1 LHFNFNKVINVD
13 ENYKEFKSL
22 KVIIMKEFVDILIKN
37 GIIVTVNQKDEII
50 VDGAIAIKGNKII
63 AVGKSSDI
71 EKDFKSDILIDAKN
85 KAVLPGFINAHT
97 HECLLRGLCEDLPLM
112 EWLNK
117 LCFPMEN
124 AFSEEHMRASA
135 LLNQLE
141 MIKSGTTTFID
152 IYRHEHKAAEV
163 VEKSG
168 LRAILA
174 PQLADLLPCKMENI
188 NDNERLLRD
197 WNGKANGRIRVWFG
211 PHAPYSCSTELLMK
225 VKELAEKYKT
235 GIHIHLSESK
245 DEVQRFIKYY
255 GKRPIEFMNDLKFL
269 NSNVHAAHCVWL
281 NEKEI
286 EILKRNKVSVAYNPT
301 SNMKLASGIAPIM
314 RLLQASIV
322 VGLGTDSI
330 LSNNNLD
337 MIEEMRFASFL
348 QRVHELNATALPAN
362 KVLRMATIE
371 GAKCLRM
378 ENEVGSIEVGKKADI
393 ILIDL
398 NKPHLSPLFL
408 KPITNIIEQIVY
420 SASGSD
426 VDTVIVDGKI
436 LMENRKVKSLEECE
450 VIEEAQKAA
459 LDLYRRIK

>member
-1 LHFNFNKVINVD
+1 
-13 ENYKEFKSL
+13 
-22 KVIIMKEFVDILIKN
+22 
-37 GIIVTVNQKDEII
+37 
-50 VDGAIAIKGNKII
+50 
-63 AVGKSSDI
+63 
-71 EKDFKSDILIDAKN
+71 
-85 KAVLPGFINAHT
+85 
-97 HECLLRGLCEDLPLM
+97 
-112 EWLNK
+112 
-117 LCFPMEN
+117 
-124 AFSEEHMRASA
+124 
-135 LLNQLE
+135 
-141 MIKSGTTTFID
+141 
-152 IYRHEHKAAEV
+152 
-163 VEKSG
+163 
-168 LRAILA
+168 
-174 PQLADLLPCKMENI
+174 
-188 NDNERLLRD
+188 
-197 WNGKANGRIRVWFG
+197 
-211 PHAPYSCSTELLMK
+211 MK

-235 GIHIHLSESK
+235 GIHIHLSESR
-245 DEVQRFIKYY
+245 DEVQRFIKDY
-255 GKRPIEFMNDLKFL
+255 GKRPIEFMDDLKFL

-348 QRVHELNATALPAN
+348 QRVHELNATALTAN

-378 ENEVGSIEVGKKADI
+378 ENEIGSIEVGKKADI

-436 LMENRKVKSLEECE
+436 LMENRKVKTLNESE
-450 VIEEAQKAA
+450 VKEKAQKAA
-459 LDLYRRIK
+459 LDLYERIRL